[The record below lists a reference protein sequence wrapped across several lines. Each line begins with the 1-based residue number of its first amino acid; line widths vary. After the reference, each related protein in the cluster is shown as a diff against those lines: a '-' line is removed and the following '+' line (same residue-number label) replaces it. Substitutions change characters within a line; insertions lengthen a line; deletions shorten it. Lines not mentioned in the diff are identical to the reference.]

1 MRLVIIFSCTV
12 RPSSAYSSLIGPQTH
27 LQDPVPRLQA
37 AIFDGGPTREDVL
50 HQDGSRPVHGRVSGY
65 HGEAQPFRTCG
76 ERGRGGWGGVRVSNG
91 SKAAGTLWREGWGK
105 PAPSR
110 PSEKRQIS
118 KRHFQTHLGAYL
130 LYNLYFSLFVMG
142 KHRKH

>member
-1 MRLVIIFSCTV
+1 M
-12 RPSSAYSSLIGPQTH
+12 SLKETH

-37 AIFDGGPTREDVL
+37 AIFDGGAAREDVL
-50 HQDGSRPVHGRVSGY
+50 HQDGSGPVHGRVSGY

-76 ERGRGGWGGVRVSNG
+76 ERGRGVGGGGVRVSDG
-91 SKAAGTLWREGWGK
+91 WKAAGILWWEGWGE

-110 PSEKRQIS
+110 PSEKHQIS
-118 KRHFQTHLGAYL
+118 KRHFQIHLGAYL
-130 LYNLYFSLFVMG
+130 LYNLYFSLFVMD